1 MPVHPVYRIS
11 VYVPPSSLDAV
22 LAAARRH
29 SSLQYGQYDHVAHWT
44 SVGVEHFHPLPTAK
58 PEIGSIGQTSR
69 IDTIRLEFAI
79 ERDPDLLDRLVGDV
93 LETHPWEEPVVF
105 VDEAYATATHFDQP

>member
-1 MPVHPVYRIS
+1 
-11 VYVPPSSLDAV
+11 
-22 LAAARRH
+22 
-29 SSLQYGQYDHVAHWT
+29 
-44 SVGVEHFHPLPTAK
+44 
-58 PEIGSIGQTSR
+58 
-69 IDTIRLEFAI
+69 LEFAI